1 MNSEREKEQPNP
13 KRIKL
18 ETPSTSNPVLVQDPA
33 PLAAPTPLAA
43 PATIPAPLTV
53 SAPIAAPA
61 PTPTPAPATIS
72 VPAPVAVAVPAPA
85 PVPTPVTT
93 AAPATISA
101 PAATPVTVPATAP
114 ASAPSPIV
122 STTVSTSTATAVKKA
137 STTGALQQQIQ
148 AQLQQQ
154 LQAQLQAAAARGQ
167 QANIT
172 PEQIQAQAQAM
183 VQAAAQAQ
191 AVVSAAKSRG
201 DGLVP
206 MNAQQIAALS
216 QIQAQAIVNA
226 RPQTALLASGTPTV
240 DKDGKP
246 VQPTQAQIQHQ
257 ITLQA
262 QALVHAHTQAQIAA
276 GIYKGDGNGSAST
289 AASKPTTATAAPPK
303 PAPVAKPIAAPVA
316 TPIPA
321 AVTSMVGSSA
331 NPLLP
336 SLTPVQLA
344 QQNKLATRQNMS
356 KEKMLSNHTNE
367 ISNIRAQFQQQN
379 LANVVSA
386 EMQAQQ
392 EAQLKAMNDR
402 HLAELEQ
409 LSKMFQKELNE
420 LHAEFRKQNAAAEY
434 AGLKVST
441 LPNPS
446 SMSVNRPI
454 TISKVGGTGS
464 AMSTMPSSAED
475 GTVTSSTSPAFLEK
489 LSSTLNHFW
498 TDQLQQ
504 MRELGTTIPQ
514 TEQDFKNHND
524 LPLARIKRIMKSDE
538 DVRMISAEA
547 PVLFAKACEMFILEL
562 TLRSW
567 SYSENNK
574 RRTLQKEDIRE
585 AIQRTDIFDFL
596 VDVIH

>member
-1 MNSEREKEQPNP
+1 M
-13 KRIKL
+13 
-18 ETPSTSNPVLVQDPA
+18 
-33 PLAAPTPLAA
+33 
-43 PATIPAPLTV
+43 
-53 SAPIAAPA
+53 
-61 PTPTPAPATIS
+61 
-72 VPAPVAVAVPAPA
+72 
-85 PVPTPVTT
+85 
-93 AAPATISA
+93 
-101 PAATPVTVPATAP
+101 
-114 ASAPSPIV
+114 
-122 STTVSTSTATAVKKA
+122 KKA

-276 GIYKGDGNGSAST
+276 GIYKGDGNG
-289 AASKPTTATAAPPK
+289 AAKLAQAAAAAK
-303 PAPVAKPIAAPVA
+303 PAPVPRPVA
-316 TPIPA
+316 TPIATPIA
-321 AVTSMVGSSA
+321 TSSSAVSA

-344 QQNKLATRQNMS
+344 QQNKLVARQNMS
-356 KEKMLSNHTNE
+356 KEKMLSNHVNE
-367 ISNIRAQFQQQN
+367 TSTVRAQFQQQN
-379 LANVVSA
+379 LATAASA
-386 EMQAQQ
+386 EIQAQQ
-392 EAQLKAMNDR
+392 EARLKALSNR
-402 HLAELEQ
+402 HQAELAQ
-409 LSKMFQKELNE
+409 LSKMFHKELGE

-434 AGLKVST
+434 AGLKVAT

-446 SMSVNRPI
+446 SANVNRPV
-454 TISKVGGTGS
+454 TISKVGS
-464 AMSTMPSSAED
+464 VPMSSLSSSVDD

-489 LSSTLNHFW
+489 LSNTLNHFW
-498 TDQLQQ
+498 TDQLHQ
-504 MRELGTTIPQ
+504 MRELGTTVPQ

>member
-1 MNSEREKEQPNP
+1 
-13 KRIKL
+13 
-18 ETPSTSNPVLVQDPA
+18 
-33 PLAAPTPLAA
+33 
-43 PATIPAPLTV
+43 
-53 SAPIAAPA
+53 
-61 PTPTPAPATIS
+61 
-72 VPAPVAVAVPAPA
+72 
-85 PVPTPVTT
+85 
-93 AAPATISA
+93 
-101 PAATPVTVPATAP
+101 
-114 ASAPSPIV
+114 
-122 STTVSTSTATAVKKA
+122 
-137 STTGALQQQIQ
+137 LQQQIQ

-206 MNAQQIAALS
+206 MNSQQIAALS

-276 GIYKGDGNGSAST
+276 GIYKGDANGNNASGGGV
-289 AASKPTTATAAPPK
+289 PK
-303 PAPVAKPIAAPVA
+303 PAAATAVAAKPAAPVA
-316 TPIPA
+316 IARHPA
-321 AVTSMVGSSA
+321 SVEVRTVSAAPVVARTTMNMQAANMTTTTVTSSTT
-331 NPLLP
+331 NPLL
-336 SLTPVQLA
+336 STLTPAQLA
-344 QQNKLATRQNMS
+344 QQNKLVGRQSAS
-356 KEKMLSNHTNE
+356 KDLMLKNHNNE
-367 ISNIRAQFQQQN
+367 RINLRTQFQQQN
-379 LANVVSA
+379 VVGGPTLQS
-386 EMQAQQ
+386 QATR
-392 EAQLKAMNDR
+392 EAQIKTMDHRQN
-402 HLAELEQ
+402 AELAALQ
-409 LSKMFQKELNE
+409 KAFTKELSE

-434 AGLKVST
+434 AGLKVTT
-441 LPNPS
+441 LPNPTGETAS
-446 SMSVNRPI
+446 SRINAVGVNSLGVAGI
-454 TISKVGGTGS
+454 NLAGGQKLGTVGVGMNVGVNAVASTAMTIS
-464 AMSTMPSSAED
+464 SSNIVED
-475 GTVTSSTSPAFLEK
+475 GTTVTSSTSPAFLEK
-489 LSSTLNHFW
+489 LSGTLNRFW
-498 TDQLQQ
+498 TDQLHQ
-504 MRELGTTIPQ
+504 MRDLGTTIPQ